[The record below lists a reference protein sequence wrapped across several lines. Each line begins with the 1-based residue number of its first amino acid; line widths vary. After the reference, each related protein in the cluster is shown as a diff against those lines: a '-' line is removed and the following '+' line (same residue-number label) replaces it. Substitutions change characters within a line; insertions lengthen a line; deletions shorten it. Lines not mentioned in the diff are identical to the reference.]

1 MILRR
6 FGAIG
11 FALALTPAAAAM
23 AEDANPPAQS
33 FAIHVQA
40 TLVDQAH
47 DAFASPFSGTNS
59 LYPKASGRETFD
71 LTLIAGLRPWRG
83 AEIWINP
90 EIDQG
95 FGLSNTEGVA
105 GFPNGEGAKVGK
117 VDPYI
122 RLQRLFF
129 RQTID
134 LSGATSQVDADLN
147 QLGKSQTAN
156 RLVLTIGKINVTD
169 VFDTNKFAHD
179 SKHDFLN
186 WALIDTGTFDYAADA
201 WGYTVGGAAEW
212 YQGSWTL
219 RTGLFDLSNVP
230 NSTTLD
236 SHFGQFQLVEEI
248 ERRYRI
254 AGEDGAIRLAGFLSR
269 GRMGSFADAIALGLA
284 TDSPPST
291 ASVRQYRSRGGLSV
305 NIEQQITKDLGG
317 FLRAGFA
324 GGNVEPYEFADID
337 RTVSGGLSLN
347 GKRWG
352 QANDTFAIAGIVNGI
367 SRIHEQYLADGGLG
381 ILVGDGALPHP
392 GPEEILETYYDHA
405 LGKLLGVALDYQFVD
420 HPAYNRDRGPVS
432 IIAVRVHFQY

>member
-1 MILRR
+1 M
-6 FGAIG
+6 
-11 FALALTPAAAAM
+11 
-23 AEDANPPAQS
+23 
-33 FAIHVQA
+33 
-40 TLVDQAH
+40 
-47 DAFASPFSGTNS
+47 
-59 LYPKASGRETFD
+59 
-71 LTLIAGLRPWRG
+71 
-83 AEIWINP
+83 
-90 EIDQG
+90 
-95 FGLSNTEGVA
+95 
-105 GFPNGEGAKVGK
+105 
-117 VDPYI
+117 
-122 RLQRLFF
+122 QRLFF

-179 SKHDFLN
+179 FKHDFLN

-254 AGEDGAIRLAGFLSR
+254 AGEDEAIRLAGFLSR

-284 TDSPPST
+284 TELTPQHRFG
-291 ASVRQYRSRGGLSV
+291 ASVPQPRRAERQYRATDHQVSGSFP
-305 NIEQQITKDLGG
+305 T
-317 FLRAGFA
+317 AGFA

-337 RTVSGGLSLN
+337 RTVSGGLSPERQEM
-347 GKRWG
+347 GPRPMTPSPSP
-352 QANDTFAIAGIVNGI
+352 ASSMA
-367 SRIHEQYLADGGLG
+367 S
-381 ILVGDGALPHP
+381 P
-392 GPEEILETYYDHA
+392 GP
-405 LGKLLGVALDYQFVD
+405 
-420 HPAYNRDRGPVS
+420 
-432 IIAVRVHFQY
+432 